1 MRWKLLDSI
10 TELTPGKEIVGTA
23 NTRFPD
29 ELFGDH
35 FPSFPV
41 TPGVLLVEMTA
52 QLAGKLIEAT
62 VWENDGFCV
71 FPILSII
78 RDSKFRQ
85 FVPPRVDLVLE
96 ATLVELREESA
107 MCRGRVIVDGK
118 RHANM
123 TLVFVFEP
131 GGKVPGGKQELLEK
145 HEREA
150 FTELGSPWL
159 PPEAP

>member
-1 MRWKLLDSI
+1 MRWRLLDSI
-10 TELTPGKEIVGTA
+10 TELTPGKKIVGTG

-41 TPGVLLVEMTA
+41 TPGVLLVEMCA

-62 VWENDGFCV
+62 VWEADGHCV

-96 ATLVELREESA
+96 ATLMELREESA
-107 MCRGRVIVDGK
+107 MCRGRVVVDGK

-131 GGKVPGGKQELLEK
+131 GGKVPGGKQELLET

-150 FTELGSPWL
+150 FSALGSPWL
-159 PPEAP
+159 PPETT

>member
-10 TELTPGKEIVGTA
+10 TELTPGEKIVGGG
-23 NTRFPD
+23 NPRFPD
-29 ELFGDH
+29 ELFADH

-41 TPGVLLVEMTA
+41 TPGVLLVEMCA

-62 VWENDGFCV
+62 VWEADGHCV

-78 RDSKFRQ
+78 RDSKFRH
-85 FVPPRVDLVLE
+85 FVPPGIDLVLE
-96 ATLVELREESA
+96 ATLMELREESA

-131 GGKVPGGKQELLEK
+131 GGKVPGGTQELLEN

-150 FTELGSPWL
+150 FGALGSPWL
-159 PPEAP
+159 PPART

>member
-1 MRWKLLDSI
+1 MRWRLLDSI
-10 TELTPGKEIVGTA
+10 TELTPGAKIVGTG

-29 ELFGDH
+29 ALFADH

-41 TPGVLLVEMTA
+41 TPGVLLVEMVA

-62 VWENDGFCV
+62 VWEADGFCV

-85 FVPPRVDLVLE
+85 FVPPNSEITLE
-96 ATLVELREESA
+96 AKLVELREESA
-107 MCRGRVIVDGK
+107 ICSGRVLLAGK

-131 GGKVPGGKQELLEK
+131 GGKVPGGKQELLET
-145 HEREA
+145 HERDA
-150 FTELGSPWL
+150 FSELGSPWL
-159 PPEAP
+159 PPEPS